1 MYDPFDDIRRFWR
14 AMDRMFEELFERPFE
29 RIPITRRVSISAG
42 FREPFVDVNETQDE
56 LIITAEL
63 PGMDKKDIEVNI
75 TENELEIRAE
85 KKEEVKREKEG
96 GIMIRRGFTGFRKYL
111 TLPVPVDPDTAKATY
126 KNGVLEIR
134 VKKATKAKGR
144 RVEIQ

>member
-1 MYDPFDDIRRFWR
+1 
-14 AMDRMFEELFERPFE
+14 MDRMFEELFERPFE